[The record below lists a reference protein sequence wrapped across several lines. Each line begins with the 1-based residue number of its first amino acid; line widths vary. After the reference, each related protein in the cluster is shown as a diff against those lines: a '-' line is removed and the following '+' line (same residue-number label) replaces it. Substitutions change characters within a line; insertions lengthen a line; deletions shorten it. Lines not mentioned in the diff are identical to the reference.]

1 MAVRSGGTTP
11 PDPPAHGGLP
21 APRTPQPPEVRVGVI
36 GVGMIGQDHIRRITQ
51 VLTGGSVTAVNDVDA
66 ARAGQVAAVLPGVGQ
81 HRASVHATAQDLI
94 ADGNVDAVLVASW
107 GPAHEE
113 QVLAAIG
120 AGKPVFCE
128 KPLAPTSDACLRI
141 MDAEMAA
148 GRRLVQVGFMRR
160 YDAGYRAMKA
170 ALDGASSEGDGLGA
184 PLLMHCAHRNPSVP
198 DYGFT
203 TDMIISDSAV
213 HEMDLVRWLFGEEI
227 VAASVLTPRRAGQ
240 APDGLQDP
248 LILLLEMAGG
258 ALVDDELFVSARYG
272 YDVRGE
278 VVCETGTVALADVSE
293 VTVRAQNRYGG
304 RVPVDWRDRFIRAY
318 DAELQEW
325 LNAVAA
331 GSAAGPSSWD
341 GYAAAAV
348 TDAALE
354 ALRTGQRTAVSMPE
368 RPEFYA
374 T

>member
-1 MAVRSGGTTP
+1 MN
-11 PDPPAHGGLP
+11 
-21 APRTPQPPEVRVGVI
+21 VRVGVI

-51 VLTGGSVTAVNDVDA
+51 VLTGGSVTAINDVDA
-66 ARAGQVAAVLPGVGQ
+66 ARAGQVAAGLPGATT
-81 HRASVHATAQDLI
+81 HDTAQDLI
-94 ADGNVDAVLVASW
+94 ADPNVDAVLVASW

-113 QVLAAIG
+113 QVIAAIA

-128 KPLAPTSDACLRI
+128 KPLAPSSDACLRI

-170 ALDGASSEGDGLGA
+170 TLDDGDIGA

-198 DYGFT
+198 PYGFT

-213 HEMDLVRWLFGEEI
+213 HEIDVVRWLFGEEI
-227 VAASVLTPRRAGQ
+227 AAASVLRPRRSGRA
-240 APDGLQDP
+240 AADMQDP
-248 LILLLEMAGG
+248 LVLLLEMASGV
-258 ALVDDELFVSARYG
+258 LVDDELFLNAQYG

-278 VVCETGTVALADVSE
+278 IVGETGTVALADVSE
-293 VTVRAQNRYGG
+293 VTVRTANRHGG

-318 DAELQEW
+318 DAELQDW
-325 LNAVAA
+325 LNALAA
-331 GSAAGPSSWD
+331 GTSAGPSSWD

-354 ALRTGQRTAVSMPE
+354 ALRTGQRTAVSMAE

-374 T
+374 K

>member
-1 MAVRSGGTTP
+1 VTSPPTP
-11 PDPPAHGGLP
+11 ADSP
-21 APRTPQPPEVRVGVI
+21 TVRVGVI
-36 GVGMIGQDHIRRITQ
+36 GTGMIGQDHIRRIDQ
-51 VLTGGSVTAVNDVDA
+51 VLTGGAVAAVTDVDK
-66 ARAGQVAAVLPGVGQ
+66 ARAGQVAAGLPG
-81 HRASVHATAQDLI
+81 ATVHETAADLI

-113 QVLAAIG
+113 QVVGAIG

-128 KPLAPTSDACLRI
+128 KPLAPASDACLRI
-141 MDAEMAA
+141 MDAEMAS

-170 ALDGASSEGDGLGA
+170 ALDDGALGV

-198 DYGFT
+198 PYGFT
-203 TDMIISDSAV
+203 TDMIISDSSV
-213 HEMDLVRWLFGEEI
+213 HEIDIVRWLFDEEI
-227 VAASVLTPRRAGQ
+227 VAASVLTPRRSSQ
-240 APDGLQDP
+240 AAEGLQDP
-248 LILLLEMAGG
+248 LILLLEMANGV
-258 ALVDDELFVSARYG
+258 LVDDELFVNARYG

-293 VTVRAQNRYGG
+293 VTVRAGHRHGG

-318 DAELQEW
+318 DTELQEW

-331 GSAAGPSSWD
+331 GTSTGPTSWD
-341 GYAAAAV
+341 GFAAAAV

-354 ALRTGQRTAVSMPE
+354 ALRTGQRTAVTMPE
-368 RPEFYA
+368 RPDFYA
-374 T
+374 KAQ

>member
-1 MAVRSGGTTP
+1 MN
-11 PDPPAHGGLP
+11 
-21 APRTPQPPEVRVGVI
+21 VRVGVI

-66 ARAGQVAAVLPGVGQ
+66 ARAGQVAAGLPGATT
-81 HRASVHATAQDLI
+81 HDTAQDLI
-94 ADGNVDAVLVASW
+94 ADPNVDAVLVASW

-113 QVLAAIG
+113 QVIAAIA

-128 KPLAPTSDACLRI
+128 KPLAPSSDACLRI
-141 MDAEMAA
+141 MEAEMAA

-160 YDAGYRAMKA
+160 YDAGYLAMKA
-170 ALDGASSEGDGLGA
+170 TLDDGGIGA

-213 HEMDLVRWLFGEEI
+213 HEIDVVRWLFGEEI
-227 VAASVLTPRRAGQ
+227 AAASVLRPRRSGRA
-240 APDGLQDP
+240 AADMQDP
-248 LILLLEMAGG
+248 LVLLLEMASGV
-258 ALVDDELFVSARYG
+258 LVDDELFLNAQYG

-278 VVCETGTVALADVSE
+278 IVGETGTVALADVSE
-293 VTVRAQNRYGG
+293 VTVRTANRHGG

-318 DAELQEW
+318 DAELQDW

-331 GSAAGPSSWD
+331 GTSAGPSSWD

-354 ALRTGQRTAVSMPE
+354 ALRTGQRTAVSMAE

-374 T
+374 K

>member
-1 MAVRSGGTTP
+1 MS
-11 PDPPAHGGLP
+11 
-21 APRTPQPPEVRVGVI
+21 VRVGVI

-66 ARAGQVAAVLPGVGQ
+66 ARAGQVAAGLPSVGQ
-81 HRASVHATAQDLI
+81 HRAVTHATAQDLI

-113 QVLAAIG
+113 QVVAAIA

-128 KPLAPTSDACLRI
+128 KPLAPSSAACQRI

-170 ALDGASSEGDGLGA
+170 ALDDGGLGA

-203 TDMIISDSAV
+203 TEMIISDSAV
-213 HEMDLVRWLFGEEI
+213 HEMDVVRWLFGEEI
-227 VAASVLTPRRAGQ
+227 VAASVLTPRRSGQ
-240 APDGLQDP
+240 APEGLQDP

-258 ALVDDELFVSARYG
+258 VLVDDELFLNAGYG

-293 VTVRAQNRYGG
+293 VIVRSGNRHSG

-331 GSAAGPSSWD
+331 GTSTGPASWD
-341 GYAAAAV
+341 GFAAAVV

-374 T
+374 K

>member
-1 MAVRSGGTTP
+1 MN
-11 PDPPAHGGLP
+11 
-21 APRTPQPPEVRVGVI
+21 VRVGVI

-94 ADGNVDAVLVASW
+94 ADRDVDAVLVASW

-113 QVLAAIG
+113 QVIAAIE

-128 KPLAPTSDACLRI
+128 KPLAPSSAACQRI
-141 MDAEMAA
+141 MDAEMTA

-170 ALDGASSEGDGLGA
+170 ALDDGGLGA

-213 HEMDLVRWLFGEEI
+213 HEMDVVRWLFGEEI
-227 VAASVLTPRRAGQ
+227 VAASVLKPRRSGRA
-240 APDGLQDP
+240 AADMHDP
-248 LILLLEMAGG
+248 LILLLEMASGV
-258 ALVDDELFVSARYG
+258 LVDDELFLNAQYG

-293 VTVRAQNRYGG
+293 VTVRTQHRYGG

-325 LNAVAA
+325 LNAVGA
-331 GSAAGPSSWD
+331 GTAGGPSSWD

-374 T
+374 K